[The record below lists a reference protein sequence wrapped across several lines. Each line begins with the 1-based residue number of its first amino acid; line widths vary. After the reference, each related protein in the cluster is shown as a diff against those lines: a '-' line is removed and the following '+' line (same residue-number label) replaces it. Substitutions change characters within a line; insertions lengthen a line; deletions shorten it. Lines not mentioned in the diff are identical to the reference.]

1 MDLGGGPGLILGGSV
16 LEGGQPQLLTRR
28 PQGFDVFD
36 LCFDFGEVTHFVL
49 LMLVDGVE
57 LRNGCRGQ

>member
-1 MDLGGGPGLILGGSV
+1 
-16 LEGGQPQLLTRR
+16 
-28 PQGFDVFD
+28 